1 MAAGFPL
8 QTGLAA
14 NCFNIQLL
22 QRIGPSK
29 KLHGWLGLPLP
40 SQSFICKYIYM
51 YIYVYICIYMYIYM
65 YISICPPTPLSIY
78 PSFSSPTHQYLPI
91 HPFFFQCMSFIFF
104 PSFSGL
110 VQLYAATLSHFL
122 PTNPP
127 WKTSTVAVATSRASA
142 AARKSVCTEFKARK
156 SWTCH
161 GDLRGISG
169 VGEHTSN
176 FTAVYGRFIYKY
188 IYIFIM

>member
-40 SQSFICKYIYM
+40 SQSFICKYIYI
-51 YIYVYICIYMYIYM
+51 YIYICIYM

-91 HPFFFQCMSFIFF
+91 HPFFFNACLSYFSHHSQVSFNCTQPLYPIF
-104 PSFSGL
+104 SQQIRHGKL
-110 VQLYAATLSHFL
+110 
-122 PTNPP
+122 PP
-127 WKTSTVAVATSRASA
+127 WPWPPPGHRLLRGSRSA
-142 AARKSVCTEFKARK
+142 PSSRRGRVEPAM
-156 SWTCH
+156 
-161 GDLRGISG
+161 GISG

-176 FTAVYGRFIYKY
+176 FTAVYGRFI
-188 IYIFIM
+188 